1 MKQVKLGPL
10 DASGSDIPGTTP
22 GPGQGQERDARL
34 DGEVARV
41 TPRVD
46 LPDVAEHPDVE
57 GVDAAIA
64 EGRDDLAIL
73 VRERQARATM
83 TTVPAMPAVV
93 ACATCGG
100 VGWVPRSP
108 IDPNGGQLGIL
119 GYAVCPG
126 CGGERVSER

>member
-1 MKQVKLGPL
+1 MKLGPL

-73 VRERQARATM
+73 VRERQACATM

-100 VGWVPRSP
+100 VGWVPSL
-108 IDPNGGQLGIL
+108 GGGSGLGFGGPGVL

-126 CGGERVSER
+126 CGGERVSGR